1 MACGGFGAPD
11 ISREN
16 RLKNPKNRFM
26 RDPDSRVPAAS
37 QTRILIPVPVVPVP
51 IPGKIPYCT
60 VPVPA
65 GTVPVP
71 STRYRYRYYRYWYD
85 NSCTVLPTVR
95 KIII

>member
-16 RLKNPKNRFM
+16 RLKNPKNGFM

-51 IPGKIPYCT
+51 IPGKIPYWYCT
-60 VPVPA
+60 GTIYWVPVP
-65 GTVPVP
+65 
-71 STRYRYRYYRYWYD
+71 
-85 NSCTVLPTVR
+85 VLLVLV
-95 KIII
+95 